1 MKLIRFAALIFLM
14 SCVTV
19 VFAASTGIG
28 GAIGDGTQEID
39 AWRIN
44 LQRTWSDR
52 VLTTNKRQLY
62 GYTEL
67 AFTKLKCNREYSY
80 PTNNHLQAYSLSIAL
95 RFLTRIVVPVFFDI
109 GIGPAYMSQQQIGSR
124 NLGQNWLF
132 EDRAGIGIV
141 LGKKQKLELGYRFI
155 HYSNAYLAQKN
166 NGLNLHLFSFGYW
179 FG

>member
-1 MKLIRFAALIFLM
+1 MNSARLVLFICFMTGTTA
-14 SCVTV
+14 
-19 VFAASTGIG
+19 VFAGSTGIG

-44 LQRTWSDR
+44 VQRTWSDR
-52 VLTTNKRQLY
+52 VLTTNRRQLY

-67 AFTKLKCNREYSY
+67 AFTKLKSSQQYSY
-80 PTNNHLQAYSLSIAL
+80 PTNSHLQAYSLSIAL
-95 RFLTRIVVPVFFDI
+95 RFSTRIFVPVFFDI
-109 GIGPAYMSQQQIGSR
+109 GIGPAYMSEQQIASR

-141 LGKKQKLELGYRFI
+141 LGKKQKIELGYRFI

-166 NGLNLHLFSFGYW
+166 NGLNLHLFAFGYW